1 MKAEAI
7 AYMFFKWQKIVFE
20 WDRIPTECI
29 TDVYKLNVLSV
40 SSLDTRTPCV
50 QELNIISL
58 LFSSNFFLPFPD
70 FYSLLSVY
78 SRISLFVCL
87 YIYMK
92 LAWFKRSFQMNYA
105 NMHPDYRKEKWKS
118 GKCFSGYS
126 NRECTPDTQ
135 LPRRSECIGML
146 VLLWT
151 GIGRSKL

>member
-7 AYMFFKWQKIVFE
+7 AYMFSKWQKIVFE

-29 TDVYKLNVLSV
+29 PDVYKLNVLSV

-58 LFSSNFFLPFPD
+58 LFSSNFFLPSPVFC
-70 FYSLLSVY
+70 SLLSVY
-78 SRISLFVCL
+78 SLITLFVCL

-92 LAWFKRSFQMNYA
+92 LAWFKRSFQINYA
-105 NMHPDYRKEKWKS
+105 NMHPDDRKEKWKS

-126 NRECTPDTQ
+126 NRECAPDTQ
-135 LPRRSECIGML
+135 SPRRSECISML

-151 GIGRSKL
+151 CIGRSKL